1 MPDTYIVFAD
11 NLDGFTEIPKLRGT
25 TLEETIENICER
37 ADRQHWFYYIYR
49 LQAEKLEVFGDKVKV
64 DVYKFQKTVGG
75 KFAKIEYMIHKEGL
89 HYAMKDWSTDTAGVF
104 ADFIYQN

>member
-1 MPDTYIVFAD
+1 MLDKYIVFVD

-25 TLEETIENICER
+25 TLEETIENICEN
-37 ADRQHWFYYIYR
+37 ANQHWFYYIYR
-49 LQAEKLEVFGDKVKV
+49 LKVEKLEVFGDKVKV

-75 KFAKIEYMIHKEGL
+75 KFAKIENMRQKEGL
-89 HYAMKDWSTDTAGVF
+89 TYAMKDWSTDTAWVF